1 MDIITYALLNKK
13 IKNVTLAY
21 TYKGSAASVSALPE
35 DADTGDLYT
44 VGADQYVWDGTAWIL
59 IGGTITHAQIAALWE

>member
-35 DADTGDLYT
+35 DADTGDLFLVLGIYSPLPSPL
-44 VGADQYVWDGTAWIL
+44 GIP
-59 IGGTITHAQIAALWE
+59 IHISHAFIWKT